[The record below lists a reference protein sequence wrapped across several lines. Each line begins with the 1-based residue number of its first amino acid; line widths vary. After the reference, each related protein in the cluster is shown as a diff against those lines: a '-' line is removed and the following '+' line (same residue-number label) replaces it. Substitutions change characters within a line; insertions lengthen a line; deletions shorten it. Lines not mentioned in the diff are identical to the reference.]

1 MTAWTVARQGPLSM
15 GFPGKDTGVGGHF
28 LLPLLNAGDAR
39 KKCFFIHCH
48 CDIEAKP
55 MGPRFKLPGKSR
67 GWRSLVGC
75 SPWGHYESDTTEWLH
90 FTVILGESLS
100 LSEFQLPLLKLR
112 ENINLLI
119 EKDPDAGKDWRQRK
133 KRGQRM
139 RWLDGVTDSMDMN

>member
-1 MTAWTVARQGPLSM
+1 MTLIVKIKDRILKHGGDGLVTNCVRLFVTAWTVARQGPLSM

-75 SPWGHYESDTTEWLH
+75 SPWGHYESDTTE
-90 FTVILGESLS
+90 
-100 LSEFQLPLLKLR
+100 
-112 ENINLLI
+112 
-119 EKDPDAGKDWRQRK
+119 
-133 KRGQRM
+133 
-139 RWLDGVTDSMDMN
+139 